1 MTKSKTISF
10 RGQQRET
17 LLKFGQS
24 FNFEEFKDKDGN
36 VKPFVF
42 KLTPVKEDVE
52 SVEEILNAETQLEE
66 MNRPEIED
74 EIAKL
79 LEGDDKYLPF

>member
-24 FNFEEFKDKDGN
+24 FNFEEFKDKGGN

-52 SVEEILNAETQLEE
+52 SVEEVLNAETQLEE